1 MEKIRKM
8 IAWLYGNDVVRY
20 VFFGGCTTLV
30 NLVSFYV
37 LRKCGLQL
45 TVANIISIIAAIL
58 FAYMVNSKFVF
69 QDKCETLRD
78 HIQPFMKFI
87 SARLVTMV
95 IEVGGVW
102 LLVEILRMNDMMGKF
117 ITQFIVLAL
126 NYIFSKFFVF
136 TTGKKG

>member
-8 IAWLYGNDVVRY
+8 IARLYGNDVVRY

-78 HIQPFMKFI
+78 HIQPF
-87 SARLVTMV
+87 
-95 IEVGGVW
+95 IEIYQRPSGDYGHRGGR
-102 LLVEILRMNDMMGKF
+102 RMASGGDP
-117 ITQFIVLAL
+117 A
-126 NYIFSKFFVF
+126 YE
-136 TTGKKG
+136 